1 MPLSLEQAVARV
13 PQWAGA
19 KELETVLLGG
29 GITHQNIR
37 AAATHA
43 PVCEI
48 HTAMWGAAQTHLSK
62 LDFFRGYAGLW
73 FGRATGAI
81 HNPRWGDWLKEITHG

>member
-43 PVCEI
+43 PVSEI
-48 HTAMWGAAQTHLSK
+48 HKAMWALRRPAFRSLTFFAAMPACGSVGQLTQ
-62 LDFFRGYAGLW
+62 FIIPAGE
-73 FGRATGAI
+73 TG
-81 HNPRWGDWLKEITHG
+81 